1 MAISLVSTGIPDLL
15 PMRSR
20 SHDIPHLS
28 EIIRYIAI
36 SNGHYAL
43 NSSNSSSS
51 TSDPDI
57 DPTVMTRMQLGQA
70 LEFSL
75 MQRYALHSPHRFVT
89 TGEIRCG
96 GIALTPDVMDIL
108 IPSIDDFK
116 LTWMSSNVDPTD
128 LKFWKWWTQVMCYAY
143 AVGQHFRIAIDT
155 VKLHVCHVNGSGKGA
170 SPVMNEWRMDCEKG
184 EIEGRWDLI
193 YSTSK
198 TRAFLDWLRE
208 QKERE
213 AELVK
218 RRLREHITGPDGM
231 DLNRFNEDMNR
242 R

>member
-1 MAISLVSTGIPDLL
+1 MGVITLASTGIPDLL

-28 EIIRYIAI
+28 EVIRYIAI

-43 NSSNSSSS
+43 NDSN
-51 TSDPDI
+51 PDL
-57 DPTVMTRMQLGQA
+57 DPTIMTRMQLGQA

-89 TGEIRCG
+89 TGEIRCDG
-96 GIALTPDVMDIL
+96 LALTPDVLDIL

-143 AVGQHFRIAIDT
+143 AVGQHFKMPINT
-155 VKLHVCHVNGSGKGA
+155 VKLHVCHVNGAGKGSA
-170 SPVMNEWRMDCEKG
+170 PVMNEWRMDCEQE

-198 TRAFLDWLRE
+198 TKAFLEYWHKNREQRE
-208 QKERE
+208 QKE
-213 AELVK
+213 
-218 RRLREHITGPDGM
+218 IMG
-231 DLNRFNEDMNR
+231 
-242 R
+242 